1 MSTHLPEDANN
12 GATENAGN
20 TGNAVKLAA
29 AQKRSRNAILMV
41 ALVVLVDITGFGLIL
56 PLLPFWAERLG
67 ANPFEVG
74 MILSVYALAQFL
86 FTPVLGALSD
96 RFGRRPVILI
106 SLLIEAIGFA
116 LTALVGTLPLLLAA
130 RFVGGLGASNI
141 GSAQAVVADVTAPKD
156 RARGMGMVGAAIG
169 VGFVVGPAL
178 GGVLAGFGATVP
190 FWAALVVALL
200 NALLVLIFLPETRG
214 QRTALAQATQRNQ
227 FALFAGWQR
236 ALHTPAIARLIVVNL
251 LFTLAFT
258 AMEAV
263 FPLFTQDVFG
273 WLATQNG
280 YLFTYVGVLIV
291 VMQGGMV
298 GQLVKRFGERGVQI
312 AGLGLLAVG
321 LALLPFSGTLALL
334 LVALAL
340 LSIGDGAVTPTNNAL
355 LSLATPPEAQGETL
369 GLSQGVAG
377 LGRMVAPLVAG
388 GLFGAGIGLPFF
400 FGAALAVV
408 ALLVALPQIAMP
420 SHTGATTS
428 ETELGAARPSD
439 GSAMAPLHS

>member
-1 MSTHLPEDANN
+1 MSAHPPE
-12 GATENAGN
+12 GAN
-20 TGNAVKLAA
+20 TGTPGADAA
-29 AQKRSRNAILMV
+29 AKKASRTAILMV

-74 MILSVYALAQFL
+74 LILSVYALAQFL

-106 SLLIEAIGFA
+106 SLLIEAAGFA
-116 LTALVGTLPLLLAA
+116 LTALAGTLPFLLVA
-130 RFVGGLGASNI
+130 RFIGGLGASNI

-169 VGFVVGPAL
+169 VGFVIGPAL
-178 GGVLAGFGATVP
+178 GGVLASFGPTVP

-200 NALLVLIFLPETRG
+200 NALLVLFLLPETRG
-214 QRTALAQATQRNQ
+214 KRPVAVQGAKQQ

-236 ALHTPAIARLIVVNL
+236 AIRTPAIARLILVNL

-263 FPLFTQDVFG
+263 YPLFSQDVFG
-273 WLATQNG
+273 WGATQNG
-280 YLFTYVGVLIV
+280 YIFTYVGVIIV
-291 VMQGGMV
+291 IMQGGMV
-298 GQLVKRFGERGVQI
+298 GQLVKRFGERGLQI

-321 LALLPFSGTLALL
+321 LALLPFSGTLALM

-369 GLSQGVAG
+369 GLSQGIAG
-377 LGRMVAPLVAG
+377 LGRMIAPLIAG
-388 GLFGAGIGLPFF
+388 ALFSVGIGLPFVV
-400 FGAALAVV
+400 GAGLAVV
-408 ALLVALPQIAMP
+408 ALLVALPRIAMP
-420 SHTGATTS
+420 SHARS
-428 ETELGAARPSD
+428 IETDSVQPAEASTMEPSR
-439 GSAMAPLHS
+439 S

>member
-1 MSTHLPEDANN
+1 MSTQPPE
-12 GATENAGN
+12 GAN
-20 TGNAVKLAA
+20 TGTSGADAA
-29 AQKRSRNAILMV
+29 AKKASRNAILMV

-74 MILSVYALAQFL
+74 LILTVYAAAQFL

-96 RFGRRPVILI
+96 RIGRRPVILV
-106 SLLIEAIGFA
+106 SLLIEAAGFA
-116 LTALVGTLPLLLAA
+116 LTALAGTLPLLLVA

-141 GSAQAVVADVTAPKD
+141 GSAQAVVADVTAPRD

-169 VGFVVGPAL
+169 LGFVVGPAL
-178 GGVLAGFGATVP
+178 GGVLAGLGATVP

-214 QRTALAQATQRNQ
+214 QRPAAVRGAKQR
-227 FALFAGWQR
+227 FALFAGWRR
-236 ALHTPAIARLIVVNL
+236 AIQTPAIARLILINL
-251 LFTLAFT
+251 LFTLAF
-258 AMEAV
+258 AGMETV
-263 FPLFTQDVFG
+263 VPLFTQREFG

-280 YLFTYVGVLIV
+280 YLFTYVGVIIV
-291 VMQGGMV
+291 IMQGGMV
-298 GQLVKRFGERGVQI
+298 GQLVRRFGERGLQI
-312 AGLGLLAVG
+312 AGLGLLAIG

-369 GLSQGVAG
+369 GLSQGMG
-377 LGRMVAPLVAG
+377 SLGRMIGPLIAG
-388 GLFGAGIGLPFF
+388 ALFGVGIGLPFLV
-400 FGAALAVV
+400 GAGLAVV
-408 ALLVALPQIAMP
+408 ALLVALPHIAMP
-420 SHTGATTS
+420 SHDHVAETDATAPA
-428 ETELGAARPSD
+428 EAPVMEPS
-439 GSAMAPLHS
+439 HS

>member
-1 MSTHLPEDANN
+1 MSAHPPE
-12 GATENAGN
+12 GAN
-20 TGNAVKLAA
+20 TGTPGADAA
-29 AQKRSRNAILMV
+29 AKKASRTAILMV

-74 MILSVYALAQFL
+74 LILSVYALAQFL

-106 SLLIEAIGFA
+106 SLLIEAAGFA
-116 LTALVGTLPLLLAA
+116 LTALAGTLPFLLVA
-130 RFVGGLGASNI
+130 RFIGGLGASNI

-169 VGFVVGPAL
+169 VGFVIGPAL
-178 GGVLAGFGATVP
+178 GGVLASFGPTVP

-200 NALLVLIFLPETRG
+200 NALLVLFLLPETRG
-214 QRTALAQATQRNQ
+214 KRPMAVQGAKQQ

-236 ALHTPAIARLIVVNL
+236 AIRTPAIARLILVNL

-263 FPLFTQDVFG
+263 YPLFSQDVFG
-273 WLATQNG
+273 WGATQNG
-280 YLFTYVGVLIV
+280 YIFTYVGVIIV
-291 VMQGGMV
+291 IMQGGMV
-298 GQLVKRFGERGVQI
+298 GQLVKRFGERGLQI

-321 LALLPFSGTLALL
+321 LALLPFSGTLALM

-369 GLSQGVAG
+369 GLSQGIAG
-377 LGRMVAPLVAG
+377 LGRMIAPLIAG
-388 GLFGAGIGLPFF
+388 ALFSVGIGLPFVV
-400 FGAALAVV
+400 GAGLAVV
-408 ALLVALPQIAMP
+408 AMLVALPRIAMP
-420 SHTGATTS
+420 SHARS
-428 ETELGAARPSD
+428 IETDSVQPAEASTMEPSR
-439 GSAMAPLHS
+439 S

>member
-1 MSTHLPEDANN
+1 MSTYPPE
-12 GATENAGN
+12 GVN
-20 TGNAVKLAA
+20 TGNAGNNATDAA
-29 AQKRSRNAILMV
+29 AKKRSRNAILMV

-74 MILSVYALAQFL
+74 LILSVYALAQFL

-106 SLLIEAIGFA
+106 SLLIEAAGFA
-116 LTALVGTLPLLLAA
+116 LTALAGTLPLLLAA

-156 RARGMGMVGAAIG
+156 RARGMGMIGAAIG

-178 GGVLAGFGATVP
+178 GGVLASLGSTVP
-190 FWAALVVALL
+190 FWAALVVALV
-200 NALLVLIFLPETRG
+200 NALLVVFLLPETRG
-214 QRTALAQATQRNQ
+214 PRAAATQTQQQTQRRNR

-236 ALHTPAIARLIVVNL
+236 AIQTPAIARLILVNL
-251 LFTLAFT
+251 LFTVAFT

-263 FPLFTQDVFG
+263 FPLFSQREFG
-273 WLATQNG
+273 WQATENG
-280 YLFTYVGVLIV
+280 YLFTYVGVIIV
-291 VMQGGMV
+291 IMQGGMV
-298 GQLVKRFGERGVQI
+298 GQLVKRFGERSLQI
-312 AGLGLLAVG
+312 AGLGLMAVG
-321 LALLPFSGTLALL
+321 LALLPFSGTLALM

-355 LSLATPPEAQGETL
+355 LSLATPAEAQGETL
-369 GLSQGVAG
+369 GLSQGIAG
-377 LGRMVAPLVAG
+377 FGRMIAPLVAG

-400 FGAALAVV
+400 FGAALSMV
-408 ALLVALPQIAMP
+408 ALLVALPRIAAPSQRHDAAADAVADSAGAPEIAP
-420 SHTGATTS
+420 SH
-428 ETELGAARPSD
+428 P
-439 GSAMAPLHS
+439 

>member
-1 MSTHLPEDANN
+1 MSAQLPEGANN
-12 GATENAGN
+12 GTAG
-20 TGNAVKLAA
+20 TDAA
-29 AQKRSRNAILMV
+29 AKKRSRNAILMV

-74 MILSVYALAQFL
+74 LILTVYAAAQFL

-96 RFGRRPVILI
+96 RIGRRPVILV
-106 SLLIEAIGFA
+106 SLLIEAVGFA
-116 LTALVGTLPLLLAA
+116 LTALAGTLPLLLVA

-169 VGFVVGPAL
+169 LGFVVGPAL
-178 GGVLAGFGATVP
+178 GGILAGLGATVP

-200 NALLVLIFLPETRG
+200 NALLVLIFLPETRV
-214 QRTALAQATQRNQ
+214 QRPAAVMSEKRL
-227 FALFAGWQR
+227 ALFAGWRR
-236 ALHTPAIARLIVVNL
+236 AIQTPAIARLILINL

-263 FPLFTQDVFG
+263 FPLFTQREFG

-280 YLFTYVGVLIV
+280 YLFTYVGVIIV
-291 VMQGGMV
+291 IMQGGMV
-298 GQLVKRFGERGVQI
+298 GQLVKRFGERGLQI

-369 GLSQGVAG
+369 GLSQGVG
-377 LGRMVAPLVAG
+377 SLGRMIGPLIAG
-388 GLFGAGIGLPFF
+388 ALFGASIGLPFLV
-400 FGAALAVV
+400 GAALAVV
-408 ALLVALPQIAMP
+408 ALSVALPHIAMP
-420 SHTGATTS
+420 SHTHDS
-428 ETELGAARPSD
+428 ETEADASQPAGAPAMEPS
-439 GSAMAPLHS
+439 HR

>member
-1 MSTHLPEDANN
+1 MSAHPPE
-12 GATENAGN
+12 GAN
-20 TGNAVKLAA
+20 TGTPGADAA
-29 AQKRSRNAILMV
+29 AKKASRTAILMV

-74 MILSVYALAQFL
+74 LILSVYALAQFL

-106 SLLIEAIGFA
+106 SLLIEAAGFA
-116 LTALVGTLPLLLAA
+116 LTALAGTLPFLLVA
-130 RFVGGLGASNI
+130 RFIGGLGASNI

-169 VGFVVGPAL
+169 VGFVIGPAL
-178 GGVLAGFGATVP
+178 GGVLASFGPTVP

-200 NALLVLIFLPETRG
+200 NALLVLFLLPETRG
-214 QRTALAQATQRNQ
+214 KRPVAVQGAKQQ

-236 ALHTPAIARLIVVNL
+236 AIRTPAIARLILVNL

-263 FPLFTQDVFG
+263 YPLFSQDVFG
-273 WLATQNG
+273 WGATQNG
-280 YLFTYVGVLIV
+280 YIFTYVGVIIV
-291 VMQGGMV
+291 IMQGGMV
-298 GQLVKRFGERGVQI
+298 GQLVKRFGERGLQI

-321 LALLPFSGTLALL
+321 LALLPFSGTLALM

-369 GLSQGVAG
+369 GLSQGIAG
-377 LGRMVAPLVAG
+377 LGRMIAPLIAG
-388 GLFGAGIGLPFF
+388 ALFSVGIGLPFVV
-400 FGAALAVV
+400 GAGLAVV
-408 ALLVALPQIAMP
+408 AMLVALPRIAMP
-420 SHTGATTS
+420 SHARS
-428 ETELGAARPSD
+428 IETDSVQPAEASTMEPSR
-439 GSAMAPLHS
+439 S